1 MDYQAEYLKLKAENQ
16 QLKEYIA
23 SEEQTEEEFFEDL
36 DKQITEVENKKGFWI
51 FRAVAG
57 LNAAITVFKKVRQ
70 FIAYRRKRKQEKTF

>member
-36 DKQITEVENKKGFWI
+36 DKQITE
-51 FRAVAG
+51 A
-57 LNAAITVFKKVRQ
+57 
-70 FIAYRRKRKQEKTF
+70 